1 MLKNILSERLQTAIN
16 QFILWLENFGETSY
30 DHQTFFAS
38 PFGNKI
44 KSLYYKNAVL
54 GSLAVSPLIF
64 LEAFFPSARQ
74 SFWKKQRFPI
84 ADAHYAMG
92 FALLA
97 QLYKKDEYYQKALH
111 FLNVLIETR
120 CSGYKHYCCGYPFNW
135 QTRNGVMYMKLI
147 KMKNG

>member
-64 LEAFFPSARQ
+64 SAPSNRPAL
-74 SFWKKQRFPI
+74 KLCVG
-84 ADAHYAMG
+84 YAPASLMI
-92 FALLA
+92 FVSTL
-97 QLYKKDEYYQKALH
+97 
-111 FLNVLIETR
+111 V
-120 CSGYKHYCCGYPFNW
+120 P
-135 QTRNGVMYMKLI
+135 
-147 KMKNG
+147 